1 MKRGLILALA
11 LLGAPAFA
19 DPAADEARARALD
32 AEIRCVACENEPI
45 SQSTADIATDM
56 RALVRERIAAGD
68 TDSEIRSYFA
78 ARYGDF
84 VLLRPRAGGATW
96 ALWLAPVLLLA
107 LALMAAG
114 ALLRRRTSGEA
125 APDPVPPEQ
134 DER

>member
-1 MKRGLILALA
+1 MKRGLLLALA
-11 LLGAPAFA
+11 LLTAPAFA

-84 VLLRPRAGGATW
+84 VLLRPRAGGANW
-96 ALWLAPVLLLA
+96 ALWLAPALMLA

-114 ALLRRRTSGEA
+114 ALLRRRAPGEP
-125 APDPVPPEQ
+125 APEPVFPEE